1 MLKRTLRYLAH
12 RHGLCMKW
20 YLRLCSPDN
29 FEHADLLRRW
39 GGLRSVGKNVTITL
53 GCKITDPAY
62 VRIGDHCGLAEC
74 TLLGHDGAVRI
85 LNEAYG
91 RKFDSVGAIDIKAYS
106 FIGTGAIVMPGVTIG
121 PRSIVAAG
129 AVVTKDVPPGT
140 VVGGVPARVIGTMDQ
155 AALRAE
161 QRTASY
167 PWAAIIHARKGAF
180 DASVEPELKRRRV
193 AYFFDTAF

>member
-1 MLKRTLRYLAH
+1 MLQRLLRYLAH
-12 RHGLCMKW
+12 RHGVGIKW
-20 YLRLCSPDN
+20 YLRLGRDDN

-39 GGLRSVGKNVTITL
+39 GGLRSIGKNVTITV

-62 VRIGDHCGLAEC
+62 VRIGDHCGLSEC
-74 TLLGHDGAVRI
+74 TLLGHDGSMRI

-91 RKFDSVGAIDIKAYS
+91 RKFDSVGRIDIKDYS

-121 PRSIVAAG
+121 PRAIVAAG
-129 AVVTKDVPPGT
+129 AVVTKDVPPGS
-140 VVGGVPARVIGTMDQ
+140 VVAGVPAQVIGTMDE

-161 QRTASY
+161 QRTHAY
-167 PWAAIIHARKGAF
+167 PWAAIIQARSGAF
-180 DASVEPELKRRRV
+180 DPLLEPELKRRRV

>member
-1 MLKRTLRYLAH
+1 MLSRLLRYLAH
-12 RHGLCMKW
+12 RHGLCIPW
-20 YLRLCSPDN
+20 YLRLGSPDN

-39 GGLRSVGKNVTITL
+39 GGLRSVGKNVTITI

-62 VRIGDHCGLAEC
+62 VRIGDHCGLSEC
-74 TLLGHDGAVRI
+74 TLLGHDGSVRI

-91 RKFDSVGAIDIKAYS
+91 GKFDSVGAIDIREYS

-129 AVVTKDVPPGT
+129 AVVTKDVLPGT
-140 VVGGVPARVIGTMDQ
+140 VVGGVPARVIGTMDE

-161 QRTASY
+161 ERTASY

-180 DASVEPELKRRRV
+180 DARVEPELKRRRV
-193 AYFFDTAF
+193 AYFFDTAY